1 MVLNVVNLVLKQYWE
16 SMENDLEKCVGT
28 LNQVN
33 TVRFAS
39 A

>member
-16 SMENDLEKCVGT
+16 SMENDLEKCVGN